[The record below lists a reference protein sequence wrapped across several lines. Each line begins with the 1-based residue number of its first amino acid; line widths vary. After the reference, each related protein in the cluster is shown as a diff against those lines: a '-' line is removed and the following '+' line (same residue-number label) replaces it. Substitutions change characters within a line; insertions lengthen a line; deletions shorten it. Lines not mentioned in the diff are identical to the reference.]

1 MTTAKTSRSSK
12 TAKTRRAKRGETSS
26 ADRRESTAERR
37 QQANLYRGIIGIVS
51 VLSLI
56 GLVMILSAS
65 SVTALYENGS
75 TWYQVQRQFIWLLL
89 GVAALFLVQRIDY
102 HRLVKWIP
110 GALVFTGVLM
120 VLVLIPG
127 LGVNVNGASRWLGW
141 GQLRVQPSEL
151 VKLVMILFLAD
162 VLTRRAK
169 QLDDNRAVLWPILV
183 VFFSFVALLMLQP
196 NLGTTIIL
204 AAIVLVMLFVGGI
217 PGKSLGL
224 LIAALVGGAT
234 MAAFLEPYR
243 YRRLVAFIDPWA
255 DPLNTGFQTI
265 QSQVSLANGGLLG
278 TGLGAGRAKW
288 GFLPEAHTD
297 FIYAV
302 IGEEAGLAGALI
314 VIALV
319 LSLGLLGVRTALR
332 SSDRLGML
340 IATGVTAWILVQALI
355 NVGAVVGVL
364 PITGVPLP
372 FVSAGGS
379 SLVVTMAAVG
389 VLLNVARQAR

>member
-1 MTTAKTSRSSK
+1 MTSSK
-12 TAKTRRAKRGETSS
+12 TAKPQKSRWARRGEAPS
-26 ADRRESTAERR
+26 ADRPESTAERR
-37 QQANLYRGIIGIVS
+37 QQANLYRGIIGLVS

-75 TWYQVQRQFIWLLL
+75 TWYQFQRQFIWLLL
-89 GVAALFLVQRIDY
+89 GVAALFLVQRVDY
-102 HRLVKWIP
+102 HRLVKCIP
-110 GALVFTGVLM
+110 AALVITGVLM
-120 VLVLIPG
+120 VLVLVPG

-141 GQLRVQPSEL
+141 GQLRIQPSEL
-151 VKLVMILFLAD
+151 VKLVMVLFVAD

-183 VFFSFVALLMLQP
+183 VFLGFVALLMLQP

-204 AAIVLVMLFVGGI
+204 ASIVLAMLFVGGI
-217 PGKSLGL
+217 PGKPLGI
-224 LIAALVGGAT
+224 LIASLVGGAT
-234 MAAFLEPYR
+234 LAAFLEPYR
-243 YRRLVAFIDPWA
+243 FRRLVAFVDPWA

-302 IGEEAGLAGALI
+302 IGEEAGLAGALM

-319 LSLGLLGVRTALR
+319 LGVGLLGVRTALR

-340 IATGVTAWILVQALI
+340 IATGVTAWILVQAFI
-355 NVGAVVGVL
+355 NIGAVVGVL